1 MTALAADV
9 VVLHCDQGMGTLVRV
24 WEDVSGTPTITHMAL
39 IDLGCE
45 NGTKRFAGDAIDNV
59 IISLEAMATPKLD
72 LLLISH
78 QDTDHWSLLPG
89 LVEAIQS
96 DVPATTLGTFY
107 RGGMGWKKGAK
118 AVIELV
124 EKHFGV
130 KCNPWTDS
138 RSDYADPAK
147 GKLAIADYA
156 GVAIRILI
164 VNADSTKSI
173 ANGTSV
179 VTVIDFGGSTSI
191 IPGDATAQ
199 TLSACNSLIDNW
211 IAKKGANPVTP
222 CFLLTAPHHGAL
234 ATIADNFTTKNPR
247 LLIANE
253 FAQRTQAAWLAASA
267 GYLSKFNHP
276 YKNVMQLLG
285 YKIGTT
291 AKVHNFVWYD
301 QAAAAYER
309 IVGTQQN
316 FFTTVTSLTDP
327 PDVVAPIFTMMPSGA
342 VLYGLAPTP
351 RSVDDIL
358 PPPPDPGVSGPD
370 PRWAG
375 AQERRAR
382 TTVAARPRS
391 AMGGAA

>member
-1 MTALAADV
+1 MTALAAEV
-9 VVLHCDQGMGTLVRV
+9 VVLHCDQGMGTLVRI
-24 WEDVSGTPTITHMAL
+24 WENVAGVPKITHLVL

-45 NGTKRFAGDAIDNV
+45 NGRKRFAGDAIDNV
-59 IISLEAMATPKLD
+59 IISLEAMPTPKLD

-89 LVEAIQS
+89 LIEAIQS
-96 DVPATTLGTFY
+96 DVPATTLGAFY

-118 AVIELV
+118 EVIELV
-124 EKHFGV
+124 ESHFGV
-130 KCNPWTDS
+130 KCNPWTDC
-138 RSDYADPAK
+138 RTDYGNPAA
-147 GKLAIADYA
+147 GKTAIADYA

-191 IPGDATAQ
+191 IPGDATSQ
-199 TLSACNSLIDNW
+199 TLSACNAYIDAW
-211 IAKKGANPVTP
+211 IAQNGANPVTP

-234 ATIADNFTTKNPR
+234 ATIADNFTTSNPR

-267 GYLSKFNHP
+267 GYLSKFKHP

-285 YKIGTT
+285 YKIGAA

-301 QAAAAYER
+301 QAAPGWEPVVA
-309 IVGTQQN
+309 TQQN
-316 FFTTVTSLTDP
+316 FFTTVTNLSDP
-327 PDVVAPIFTMMPSGA
+327 PAVVAPIFAMMPSGA
-342 VLYGLAPTP
+342 VLYRLEPTP
-351 RSVDDIL
+351 RSVEDIL
-358 PPPPDPGVSGPD
+358 PPPSDPGVSGPD
-370 PRWAG
+370 PRQVTAE
-375 AQERRAR
+375 ERRAR
-382 TTVAARPRS
+382 TTIAARPRV

>member
-1 MTALAADV
+1 MTARAADV
-9 VVLHCDQGMGTLVRV
+9 VVLHCDQGMGTLVRI
-24 WEDVSGTPTITHMAL
+24 WEDVAGEQKITHLVL

-45 NGTKRFAGDAIDNV
+45 NGRKRFAGDAIENV
-59 IISLEAMATPKLD
+59 IISLDAMATPKLD

-89 LVEAIQS
+89 LIEAIQS
-96 DVPATTLGTFY
+96 DVPATTLGAFY

-124 EKHFGV
+124 ENHFGV
-130 KCNPWTDS
+130 TCNPWTDS
-138 RSDYADPAK
+138 RTDYGDPAK
-147 GKLAIADYA
+147 GKTAIADYA
-156 GVAIRILI
+156 GVAVRILV

-191 IPGDATAQ
+191 IPGDATSQ
-199 TLSACNSLIDNW
+199 TLSACNTLVDDW
-211 IAKKGANPVTP
+211 ITQQGVNPVTP

-267 GYLSKFNHP
+267 GYLSKFKHP

-285 YKIGTT
+285 YKIGAA

-301 QAAAAYER
+301 QAGGWEP
-309 IVGTQQN
+309 IVDTKQN
-316 FFTTVTSLTDP
+316 FFTTVTNLDDP
-327 PDVVAPIFTMMPSGA
+327 PDVQSWIFTMYPSGT
-342 VLYGLAPTP
+342 VTYRSEHTP
-351 RSVDDIL
+351 RRPEDIR
-358 PPPPDPGVSGPD
+358 PPAPDPGVSGPAPDFD
-370 PRWAG
+370 PHPRGPSRERVKALPKEILRAG
-375 AQERRAR
+375 R
-382 TTVAARPRS
+382 
-391 AMGGAA
+391 